1 MNTMSDFEVRLKSL
15 QSELTDKLDSIKD
28 SVTKKANTDWSD
40 QAQERENDEVLD
52 ALGNEVRR
60 ELNLVNSALH
70 RIKTGDY
77 QYCEDCGQSI
87 NPSRLNVMPY
97 TQHCIECATKHDK

>member
-1 MNTMSDFEVRLKSL
+1 MNTIADVEIRLKAL
-15 QSELTDKLDSIKD
+15 QIELTDKLNSIKEN
-28 SVTKKANTDWSD
+28 VTRKANTDWSD

-70 RIKTGDY
+70 RVKTGDY
-77 QYCEDCGQSI
+77 QYCEECGQTI
-87 NPSRLNVMPY
+87 NTSRLNILPY
-97 TQHCIECATKHDK
+97 TQYCIECATKHDE

>member
-1 MNTMSDFEVRLKSL
+1 MTSVTQFESRLKVM
-15 QSELTDKLDSIKD
+15 QSELNNKLDSIKEN
-28 SVTKKANTDWSD
+28 VTTAANADWNE

-70 RIKTGDY
+70 RINIGEY
-77 QYCEDCGQSI
+77 EFCNDCGKHI
-87 NPSRLNVMPY
+87 NPSRLEILPY
-97 TQHCIECATKHDK
+97 TQYCIDCASKRD